1 LALLFFSVAF
11 LFPSLSFAQV
21 VINEILPNPVGE
33 DKGNEW
39 IELFNTDITGIDVSG
54 YKLKDAADNEQ
65 IINSGFLPPKSWLII
80 RSEGKFALNNSGSET
95 IYLYDDLAKDPVS
108 SFTYVGST
116 EGKSWG
122 RIPDGGEVFGDV
134 LIPTEGTTN
143 QTPTPEPT
151 TVPTQAPTS
160 TPTAA
165 PTQTAAPVKATVQ
178 INQPKDEG
186 GSELIGV
193 LKIYLDDNYTG
204 NYAPETYT
212 FCDGCQCGTNKISC
226 GFGEHTLKVEKRVM
240 NLGKRQSPSRPVIL
254 MKKHRFWL

>member
-1 LALLFFSVAF
+1 MGFYLALLFFSVAF

-108 SFTYVGST
+108 SLLMSVLPKVKVGGGFPT
-116 EGKSWG
+116 VG
-122 RIPDGGEVFGDV
+122 RFLEMCLFLPREQPIKHQRPSQLRSQLRLQLQHRPRRRLKRRLRSKRRFR
-134 LIPTEGTTN
+134 LI
-143 QTPTPEPT
+143 
-151 TVPTQAPTS
+151 S
-160 TPTAA
+160 
-165 PTQTAAPVKATVQ
+165 
-178 INQPKDEG
+178 
-186 GSELIGV
+186 
-193 LKIYLDDNYTG
+193 LKM
-204 NYAPETYT
+204 
-212 FCDGCQCGTNKISC
+212 
-226 GFGEHTLKVEKRVM
+226 RVVV
-240 NLGKRQSPSRPVIL
+240 N
-254 MKKHRFWL
+254 